1 MSSNEWVYWI
11 AAWTS
16 ISSNLITG
24 AVFYS
29 SSGFLASAGLFAFAY
44 AAFFFPSSSS
54 FLSSF
59 FIIKIPESFN
69 IPIKSDFDSSRMS
82 PLGIPFSVN
91 IAPNKSKFYSKN
103 PWFDKSSIEE

>member
-1 MSSNEWVYWI
+1 
-11 AAWTS
+11 
-16 ISSNLITG
+16 LITG

-103 PWFDKSSIEE
+103 P